1 MPDLMGMSVM
11 DALYLAEKM
20 GLDVRLN
27 GQGGVVKQQS
37 IHKGERTKRGQLLI
51 LTLRNE

>member
-37 IHKGERTKRGQLLI
+37 IHKGGRTKQGQLLI